1 MRGRESLKKKSADVI
16 VKNYSKEQLKRLKRT
31 LPDYIYAP
39 IGKAINK
46 QKYKDVMDHLPG
58 FIEFNKKLKEIFS
71 DTAMA
76 AAYNPFMAH
85 LMDEFR
91 FYLGPF
97 IYRFE
102 PDTKRFYTQDD
113 VYGAVGIPFR
123 KFYIFDNIGEI
134 LFRYLSYGD
143 EHLLKKVLI
152 YYPVIGQKHPELWK
166 YAYNFGRKRKKKK
179 KKKKKKLSSV
189 IKKKCKKKGIRLTYT
204 RNGKR
209 IYKSEKVLR
218 KQLSN

>member
-1 MRGRESLKKKSADVI
+1 MRSREPLEEKAARNI
-16 VKNYSKEQLKRLKRT
+16 VNNYSEEQLKQLKRT
-31 LPDYIYAP
+31 LPDYIYAS
-39 IGKAINK
+39 IGKVFNK

-76 AAYNPFMAH
+76 D
-85 LMDEFR
+85 LMGDFR

-97 IYRFE
+97 IYRFG
-102 PDTKRFYTQDD
+102 PDTKRFYTRDD
-113 VYGAVGIPFR
+113 VYGAVDIPFR
-123 KFYIFDNIGEI
+123 KFYIFENIGTI
-134 LFRYLSYGD
+134 LLKYLSGED

-152 YYPVIGQKHPELWK
+152 YYPEVGNKNPELFN
-166 YAYNFGRKRKKKK
+166 YAYKFGKRKEKKRQ
-179 KKKKKKLSSV
+179 KKKKLSSD

-209 IYKSEKVLR
+209 VYKSEKVLR
-218 KQLSN
+218 KQLANRS